1 MIEQR
6 IILDSDIKRITI
18 NKKGDFIEI
27 DMNNRENF
35 DKLVETLQCFIEKSK
50 RVSKDPDLKYVNEL
64 CDYGEQ
70 QLKSIYGDDIII
82 SIFNVEHPSIRALT
96 VFYLKLLK
104 ILSDFNEEVNNKTMD
119 EIEKTYG
126 SKYFD
131 KAKIREK
138 IGN

>member
-1 MIEQR
+1 MINNK
-6 IILDSDIKRITI
+6 IIVENDIKKITI

-35 DKLVETLQCFIEKSK
+35 DKLVETLQTFVEQTKKMSK
-50 RVSKDPDLKYVNEL
+50 NPDLKAANEL
-64 CDYGEQ
+64 CDYGEN
-70 QLKSIYGDDIII
+70 QLKSIYGDDIIM

-96 VFYLKLLK
+96 LFYLKLLK
-104 ILSDFNEEVNNKTMD
+104 ILSDFNEEVNSRTID

-126 SKYFD
+126 SKYLD
-131 KAKIREK
+131 RAKIKEK

>member
-35 DKLVETLQCFIEKSK
+35 DKLVETLQCFIDRSK
-50 RVSKDPDLKYVNEL
+50 RISKDPDLKYVNEL

-70 QLKSIYGDDIII
+70 QLKEIYGNDIIV

>member
-1 MIEQR
+1 MIDQQ
-6 IILDSDIKRITI
+6 IILENDIKKIII
-18 NKKGDFIEI
+18 NKKGDFIEV
-27 DMNNRENF
+27 DMNNREVF
-35 DKLVETLQCFIEKSK
+35 DKLIETLQCFIEKSK
-50 RVSKDPDLKYVNEL
+50 KINKDPNLKYVDEL
-64 CDYGEQ
+64 CNYGEQ
-70 QLKSIYGDDIII
+70 QLKSIYGDDIIV

-96 VFYLKLLK
+96 IFYLKLLK
-104 ILSDFNEEVNNKTMD
+104 ILSVFNEEVNAKTMN

>member
-1 MIEQR
+1 MINNK
-6 IILDSDIKRITI
+6 IIVENDIKKITI

-35 DKLVETLQCFIEKSK
+35 DKLVETLQTFVEKTKTMSK
-50 RVSKDPDLKYVNEL
+50 NPDLKAANEL
-64 CDYGEQ
+64 CDYGEN
-70 QLKSIYGDDIII
+70 QLKSIYGDDIIM

-96 VFYLKLLK
+96 LFYLKLLK
-104 ILSDFNEEVNNKTMD
+104 ILSDFNEEVNSKTID

-126 SKYFD
+126 SKYLD
-131 KAKIREK
+131 RAKIKEK

>member
-1 MIEQR
+1 MTNQQ
-6 IILDSDIKRITI
+6 IILENDVKKIVI

-27 DMNNRENF
+27 DMNNRDNF
-35 DKLVETLQCFIEKSK
+35 DKLVETLQCFIDRSK
-50 RVSKDPDLKYVNEL
+50 RIFKDPDLKYVNEL
-64 CDYGEQ
+64 CNYGEQ
-70 QLKSIYGDDIII
+70 QLKSIYGDDIIV

-96 VFYLKLLK
+96 IFYLKLLK
-104 ILSDFNEEVNNKTMD
+104 ILSDFNEEVNAKTMD

>member
-6 IILDSDIKRITI
+6 IILENDIKKIVI
-18 NKKGDFIEI
+18 NKKGDSIEI

-35 DKLVETLQCFIEKSK
+35 DKLIETLQCFINKSK
-50 RVSKDPDLKYVNEL
+50 RISKDPDLKYVNEL

-70 QLKSIYGDDIII
+70 QLKSIYGDNIII

-96 VFYLKLLK
+96 IFYLKLLK
-104 ILSDFNEEVNNKTMD
+104 ILSDFNEEVNAKTMD

-126 SKYFD
+126 SKYLD
-131 KAKIREK
+131 RAKIKEK

>member
-1 MIEQR
+1 MINNK
-6 IILDSDIKRITI
+6 IIVENDIKKITI

-35 DKLVETLQCFIEKSK
+35 DKLVETLQTFVEQTKTMSK
-50 RVSKDPDLKYVNEL
+50 NPDLKAANEL
-64 CDYGEQ
+64 CDYGEN
-70 QLKSIYGDDIII
+70 QLKSIYGDDIIM

-104 ILSDFNEEVNNKTMD
+104 ILSDFNEEVNSKTID

-126 SKYFD
+126 SKYLD
-131 KAKIREK
+131 RAKIREK

>member
-1 MIEQR
+1 MINNK
-6 IILDSDIKRITI
+6 IIVENDIKKITI

-35 DKLVETLQCFIEKSK
+35 DKLVETLQTFVEQTKKMSK
-50 RVSKDPDLKYVNEL
+50 NPDLKAANEL
-64 CDYGEQ
+64 CDYGEN
-70 QLKSIYGDDIII
+70 QLKSIYGDDIIM

-96 VFYLKLLK
+96 LFYLKLLK
-104 ILSDFNEEVNNKTMD
+104 ILSDFNEEVNSKTID

-126 SKYFD
+126 SKYLD
-131 KAKIREK
+131 RAKIKEK

>member
-1 MIEQR
+1 MIDQQ
-6 IILDSDIKRITI
+6 IILENDIKKIII
-18 NKKGDFIEI
+18 NKKGDFIEV
-27 DMNNRENF
+27 DMNNREVF
-35 DKLVETLQCFIEKSK
+35 DKLIETLQCFIEKSK
-50 RVSKDPDLKYVNEL
+50 KINKDPNLKYVDEL
-64 CDYGEQ
+64 CNYGEQ

-96 VFYLKLLK
+96 IFYLKLLK
-104 ILSDFNEEVNNKTMD
+104 ILSVFNEEVNAKTMD

>member
-1 MIEQR
+1 MINNK
-6 IILDSDIKRITI
+6 IIVENDIKKITI

-35 DKLVETLQCFIEKSK
+35 DKLVETLQTFVEKTKTMSK
-50 RVSKDPDLKYVNEL
+50 NPELKAANEL
-64 CDYGEQ
+64 CDYGEN
-70 QLKSIYGDDIII
+70 QLKSIYGDDIIM

-96 VFYLKLLK
+96 LFYLKLLK
-104 ILSDFNEEVNNKTMD
+104 ILSDFNEEVNSKTID

-126 SKYFD
+126 SKYLD
-131 KAKIREK
+131 RAKIKEK

>member
-50 RVSKDPDLKYVNEL
+50 RVSKGPDIKYVNEL

-70 QLKSIYGDDIII
+70 QLKEIYGNDIIV
-82 SIFNVEHPSIRALT
+82 SIFNVKHPSIRALT

>member
-1 MIEQR
+1 MINNK
-6 IILDSDIKRITI
+6 IIVENDIKKITI

-35 DKLVETLQCFIEKSK
+35 DKLVETLQTFVEKTKTMSK
-50 RVSKDPDLKYVNEL
+50 NPDLKAANEL
-64 CDYGEQ
+64 CDYGEN
-70 QLKSIYGDDIII
+70 QLKSIYGDDIIM

-96 VFYLKLLK
+96 LFYLKLLK
-104 ILSDFNEEVNNKTMD
+104 ILSDFNEEVNSRTID

-126 SKYFD
+126 SKYLD
-131 KAKIREK
+131 RAKIKEK

>member
-1 MIEQR
+1 MINNK
-6 IILDSDIKRITI
+6 IIVENDIKKITI

-35 DKLVETLQCFIEKSK
+35 DKLVETLQTFVEQTKKMSK
-50 RVSKDPDLKYVNEL
+50 NPDLKAANEL

-70 QLKSIYGDDIII
+70 QLKSIYGNDIIM

-96 VFYLKLLK
+96 LFYLKLLK
-104 ILSDFNEEVNNKTMD
+104 ILSDFNEEVNSKTID

-126 SKYFD
+126 SKYLD
-131 KAKIREK
+131 RAKIKEK

>member
-1 MIEQR
+1 MINNK
-6 IILDSDIKRITI
+6 IIVENDIKKITI

-35 DKLVETLQCFIEKSK
+35 DKLVETLQTFVEKTKTMSK
-50 RVSKDPDLKYVNEL
+50 NPDLKAANEL
-64 CDYGEQ
+64 CDYGEN
-70 QLKSIYGDDIII
+70 QLKSIYGDDIIM

-96 VFYLKLLK
+96 LFYLKLLK
-104 ILSDFNEEVNNKTMD
+104 ILSDFNEEVNSKTID

-126 SKYFD
+126 SKYLD
-131 KAKIREK
+131 RAKIKGK

>member
-1 MIEQR
+1 MINNK
-6 IILDSDIKRITI
+6 IIVENDIKKITI

-35 DKLVETLQCFIEKSK
+35 DKLVETLQTFVEKTKTMSK
-50 RVSKDPDLKYVNEL
+50 NPDLKAANEL
-64 CDYGEQ
+64 CDYGEN
-70 QLKSIYGDDIII
+70 QLKSIYGDDIIM

-96 VFYLKLLK
+96 LFYLKLLK
-104 ILSDFNEEVNNKTMD
+104 ILSDFNEEVNSKTID

-126 SKYFD
+126 SKYLD
-131 KAKIREK
+131 RAKIREK

>member
-1 MIEQR
+1 MINNK
-6 IILDSDIKRITI
+6 IIVENDIKKITI

-35 DKLVETLQCFIEKSK
+35 DKLVETLQTFVEKTKTMSK
-50 RVSKDPDLKYVNEL
+50 NPDLKAANEL
-64 CDYGEQ
+64 CDYGEN
-70 QLKSIYGDDIII
+70 QLKSIYGNDIIM

-96 VFYLKLLK
+96 LFYLKLLK
-104 ILSDFNEEVNNKTMD
+104 ILSDFNEEVNSKTID

-126 SKYFD
+126 SKYLD
-131 KAKIREK
+131 RAKIKEK

>member
-1 MIEQR
+1 MTDQQ
-6 IILDSDIKRITI
+6 IILENDIKKITI

-35 DKLVETLQCFIEKSK
+35 DKLVETLQTFVEQTKKMSK
-50 RVSKDPDLKYVNEL
+50 NPDLKAANEL
-64 CDYGEQ
+64 CDYGEN
-70 QLKSIYGDDIII
+70 QLKSIYGDDIIM

-96 VFYLKLLK
+96 LFYLKLLK
-104 ILSDFNEEVNNKTMD
+104 ILSDFNEEVNSKTID

-126 SKYFD
+126 SKYLD
-131 KAKIREK
+131 RAKIKEK

>member
-1 MIEQR
+1 MINNK
-6 IILDSDIKRITI
+6 IIVENDIKKITI

-35 DKLVETLQCFIEKSK
+35 DKLVETLQTFVEQTKKMSK
-50 RVSKDPDLKYVNEL
+50 NPDLKAANEL
-64 CDYGEQ
+64 CDYGEN
-70 QLKSIYGDDIII
+70 QLKSIYGNDIIM

-96 VFYLKLLK
+96 LFYLKLLK
-104 ILSDFNEEVNNKTMD
+104 ILSDFNEEVNSKTID

-126 SKYFD
+126 SKYLD
-131 KAKIREK
+131 RAKIKEK

>member
-1 MIEQR
+1 MINNR
-6 IILDSDIKRITI
+6 IIVENDIKKITI

-35 DKLVETLQCFIEKSK
+35 DKLVETLQTFVEKTKTMSK
-50 RVSKDPDLKYVNEL
+50 NPDLKAANEL
-64 CDYGEQ
+64 CDYGEN
-70 QLKSIYGDDIII
+70 QLKSIYGDDIIM

-96 VFYLKLLK
+96 LFYLKLLK
-104 ILSDFNEEVNNKTMD
+104 ILSDFNEEVNSKTID

-126 SKYFD
+126 SKYLD
-131 KAKIREK
+131 RAKIKEK

>member
-1 MIEQR
+1 MINNK
-6 IILDSDIKRITI
+6 IIVENDIKKITI

-35 DKLVETLQCFIEKSK
+35 DKLVETLQTFVEKTKTMSK
-50 RVSKDPDLKYVNEL
+50 NPDLKAANEL
-64 CDYGEQ
+64 CDYGEN

-104 ILSDFNEEVNNKTMD
+104 ILSDFNEEVNNKTMN

-126 SKYFD
+126 SKYLD
-131 KAKIREK
+131 RAKIREK

>member
-1 MIEQR
+1 MIDQQ
-6 IILDSDIKRITI
+6 IILENDIKKIII
-18 NKKGDFIEI
+18 NKKGDFIEV
-27 DMNNRENF
+27 DMNNREVF
-35 DKLVETLQCFIEKSK
+35 DKLIETLQCFIEKSK
-50 RVSKDPDLKYVNEL
+50 KINKDLNLKYVDEL
-64 CDYGEQ
+64 CNYGEQ
-70 QLKSIYGDDIII
+70 QLKSIYGDDIIV

-96 VFYLKLLK
+96 IFYLKLLK
-104 ILSDFNEEVNNKTMD
+104 ILSVFNEEVNAKTMD

>member
-1 MIEQR
+1 MINNK
-6 IILDSDIKRITI
+6 IIVENDIKKITI

-35 DKLVETLQCFIEKSK
+35 DKLVETLQTFVEQTKKMSK
-50 RVSKDPDLKYVNEL
+50 NPDLKAANEL
-64 CDYGEQ
+64 CDYGEN
-70 QLKSIYGDDIII
+70 QLKSIYGDDIIV

-96 VFYLKLLK
+96 LFYLKLLK
-104 ILSDFNEEVNNKTMD
+104 ILSDFNEEVNSKTID

-126 SKYFD
+126 SKYLD
-131 KAKIREK
+131 RAKIKEK

>member
-1 MIEQR
+1 MIDQQ
-6 IILDSDIKRITI
+6 IILENDIKKIII
-18 NKKGDFIEI
+18 NKKGDFIEV
-27 DMNNRENF
+27 DMNNREVF
-35 DKLVETLQCFIEKSK
+35 DKLIETLQCFIEKSK
-50 RVSKDPDLKYVNEL
+50 KINKDPNLKYVDEL
-64 CDYGEQ
+64 CNYGEQ
-70 QLKSIYGDDIII
+70 QLKSIYGDDIIV

-96 VFYLKLLK
+96 IFYLKLLK
-104 ILSDFNEEVNNKTMD
+104 ILSVFNEEVNAKTMD

>member
-27 DMNNRENF
+27 DMNNRDNF
-35 DKLVETLQCFIEKSK
+35 DKLVETLQCFIDRSK
-50 RVSKDPDLKYVNEL
+50 RISKDPDLKYVNEL

-70 QLKSIYGDDIII
+70 QLKSIYGDDIIV

-96 VFYLKLLK
+96 IFYLKLLK
-104 ILSDFNEEVNNKTMD
+104 ILSDFNEEVNNKTID

>member
-1 MIEQR
+1 MINNK
-6 IILDSDIKRITI
+6 IIVENDIKKITI

-35 DKLVETLQCFIEKSK
+35 DKLVETLQTFVEQTKTMSK
-50 RVSKDPDLKYVNEL
+50 NPDLKAANEL
-64 CDYGEQ
+64 CDYGEN
-70 QLKSIYGDDIII
+70 QLKSIYGDDIIM

-96 VFYLKLLK
+96 LFYLKLLK
-104 ILSDFNEEVNNKTMD
+104 ILSDFNEEVNSRTID

-126 SKYFD
+126 SKYLD
-131 KAKIREK
+131 RAKIKEK

>member
-1 MIEQR
+1 MINNK
-6 IILDSDIKRITI
+6 IIVENDIKKITI

-35 DKLVETLQCFIEKSK
+35 DKLVETLQTFVEQTKKMSK
-50 RVSKDPDLKYVNEL
+50 NPDLKAANEL
-64 CDYGEQ
+64 CDYGEN
-70 QLKSIYGDDIII
+70 QLKSIYGDDIIM

-96 VFYLKLLK
+96 LFYLKLLK
-104 ILSDFNEEVNNKTMD
+104 ILSDFNEEVNSKTID

-126 SKYFD
+126 SKYLD
-131 KAKIREK
+131 RAKIREK

>member
-1 MIEQR
+1 MTDQQ
-6 IILDSDIKRITI
+6 IILEDDVKKIVI

-27 DMNNRENF
+27 DMNNRDNF
-35 DKLVETLQCFIEKSK
+35 DKLVEILQCFIDRSK
-50 RVSKDPDLKYVNEL
+50 RISKDPDLKYVNEL

-70 QLKSIYGDDIII
+70 QLKSIYGDDIIV

-96 VFYLKLLK
+96 IFYLKLLK

>member
-1 MIEQR
+1 MTDQQ
-6 IILDSDIKRITI
+6 IILENDVKKIVI

-35 DKLVETLQCFIEKSK
+35 DKLVETLQCFIDRSK
-50 RVSKDPDLKYVNEL
+50 KISKDPDLKYVNEL

-70 QLKSIYGDDIII
+70 QLKSIYGDDIIV

-96 VFYLKLLK
+96 IFYLKLLK
-104 ILSDFNEEVNNKTMD
+104 ILSDFNEEVNNKTID

>member
-1 MIEQR
+1 MINNK
-6 IILDSDIKRITI
+6 IIVENDIKKITI

-35 DKLVETLQCFIEKSK
+35 DKLVETLQTFVEKTKKMSK
-50 RVSKDPDLKYVNEL
+50 NPDLKAANEL
-64 CDYGEQ
+64 CDYGEN
-70 QLKSIYGDDIII
+70 QLKSIYGDDIIM

-96 VFYLKLLK
+96 LFYLKLLK
-104 ILSDFNEEVNNKTMD
+104 ILSDFNEEVNSKTID

-126 SKYFD
+126 SKYLD
-131 KAKIREK
+131 RAKIKEK

>member
-1 MIEQR
+1 MINNK
-6 IILDSDIKRITI
+6 IIVENDIKKITI

-35 DKLVETLQCFIEKSK
+35 DKLVETLQTFVEQTKKMSK
-50 RVSKDPDLKYVNEL
+50 NPDLKAANEL
-64 CDYGEQ
+64 CDYGEN

-96 VFYLKLLK
+96 LFYLKLLK
-104 ILSDFNEEVNNKTMD
+104 ILSDFNEEVNSKTID

-126 SKYFD
+126 SKYLD
-131 KAKIREK
+131 RAKIKEK

>member
-1 MIEQR
+1 MINNK
-6 IILDSDIKRITI
+6 IIVENDIKKITI

-35 DKLVETLQCFIEKSK
+35 DKLVETLQTFVEQTKKMSK
-50 RVSKDPDLKYVNEL
+50 NPDLKAANEL
-64 CDYGEQ
+64 CDYGEN
-70 QLKSIYGDDIII
+70 QLKSIYGDDIIM

-96 VFYLKLLK
+96 IFYLKLLK
-104 ILSDFNEEVNNKTMD
+104 ILSDFNEEVNSKTID

-126 SKYFD
+126 SKYLD
-131 KAKIREK
+131 RAKIKEK

>member
-1 MIEQR
+1 MINNK
-6 IILDSDIKRITI
+6 IIVENDIKKITI

-35 DKLVETLQCFIEKSK
+35 DKLVETLQTFVEQTKKMSK
-50 RVSKDPDLKYVNEL
+50 NPDLKAANEL
-64 CDYGEQ
+64 CDYGEN
-70 QLKSIYGDDIII
+70 QLKSIYGDDIIM

-96 VFYLKLLK
+96 IFYLKLLK
-104 ILSDFNEEVNNKTMD
+104 ILSDFNEEVNAKTMD

-126 SKYFD
+126 SKYLD
-131 KAKIREK
+131 RAKIKEK